1 MDISFVRQP
10 GLTTALSCQVGVLRR
25 IGNIFRINYI
35 LNRLL
40 MIIKL
45 AETNKWK
52 RPSQENDPEVG
63 FEK

>member
-1 MDISFVRQP
+1 MEISFVPQP
-10 GLTTALSCQVGVLRR
+10 GLTTALSWLVGVLRR

-52 RPSQENDPEVG
+52 CQSLETDHEVG